1 MTPELE
7 LLFETQI
14 DTVAKNM
21 SSIFSKEDVVIM
33 LKSLRL
39 SIDELPENT
48 ASIFTKDNILE
59 SVKEVLDNV
68 AYDEFIECEPELQG
82 GYGSS
87 FSLELNTSFDEREFM
102 RMVVSELE
110 DYFTPNEKQL

>member
-7 LLFETQI
+7 LLFENSI
-14 DTVAKNM
+14 DKVANNI
-21 SSIFSKEDVVIM
+21 SSIYTTPDVIVI
-33 LKSLRL
+33 LKTLRQA
-39 SIDELPENT
+39 INELPENP
-48 ASIFTKDNILE
+48 ALIFTKDNILE

-68 AYDEFIECEPELQG
+68 AYDEFIECEPELHG

>member
-14 DTVAKNM
+14 TNASNSM
-21 SSIFSKEDVVIM
+21 SSIFSREDVVIILRM
-33 LKSLRL
+33 LRQSV
-39 SIDELPENT
+39 DELPENT
-48 ASIFTKDNILE
+48 ASIFTKDNILA

-68 AYDEFIECEPELQG
+68 AYDEFLECEPELQG

-87 FSLELNTSFDEREFM
+87 FSLELNTSFDEREFI